1 VASGPDFGDAISILK
16 NIRIEKEKFGQ
27 LEDELRLE
35 EQELDGKES
44 RKKFLLQKRDELFMK
59 NRTMTPESL
68 LMREEKELT
77 RLQAFVQEEL
87 PEKIKITERR
97 LLALKQAETMS
108 LQGRLD
114 LNDLRKKVSIIQ

>member
-1 VASGPDFGDAISILK
+1 MASGPDFGDAISILK